1 MQWFRWLDNYVV
13 VNGLFGAAS
22 SIIASQALIRMLA
35 LGNHL
40 GAKFRRG
47 CISNCSG
54 LPVLLPARAGGIT
67 LTFLHRHTTVEKKT
81 SVKGDVPHLTD

>member
-1 MQWFRWLDNYVV
+1 MQRFKWLDNYVV
-13 VNGLFGAAS
+13 VNGPFDTAS
-22 SIIASQALIRMLA
+22 RVITSQALIRVLV
-35 LGNHL
+35 LGEHL

-54 LPVLLPARAGGIT
+54 LPVLLRARAGGIT
-67 LTFLHRHTTVEKKT
+67 LTFLHRHATFEKKT